1 MSRANFG
8 SCFAT
13 SNVALVRAVLGVKV
27 PTTNLGTNYR
37 PTTFLRGWARGGEAT
52 MTLPH
57 VSGSPRLVM
66 VVITGGH
73 YEVTLGVLVNQW
85 LKSERF
91 VSNLSSTLLSR
102 MVSPTSKA
110 V

>member
-1 MSRANFG
+1 
-8 SCFAT
+8 
-13 SNVALVRAVLGVKV
+13 
-27 PTTNLGTNYR
+27 
-37 PTTFLRGWARGGEAT
+37 